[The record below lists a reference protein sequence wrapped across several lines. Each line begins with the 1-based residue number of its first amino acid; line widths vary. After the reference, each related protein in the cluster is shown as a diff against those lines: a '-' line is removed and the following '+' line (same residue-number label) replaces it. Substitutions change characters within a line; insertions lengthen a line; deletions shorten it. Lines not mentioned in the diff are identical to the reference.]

1 VARTPLGRV
10 VGKVPA
16 KPAEGEAAT
25 TVVKRSELSRA
36 VRRTERQIDRTG
48 EVKSLPQR
56 QGERSSE
63 P

>member
-25 TVVKRSELSRA
+25 AVVKRSELCRA

-56 QGERSSE
+56 PGERSSE

>member
-1 VARTPLGRV
+1 M
-10 VGKVPA
+10 PA
-16 KPAEGEAAT
+16 KSAEREATIADA
-25 TVVKRSELSRA
+25 KRSELSRA

-56 QGERSSE
+56 QGERSSD

>member
-1 VARTPLGRV
+1 
-10 VGKVPA
+10 VPA
-16 KPAEGEAAT
+16 KPAEGGAAA

-36 VRRTERQIDRTG
+36 VRLTERQIDRTG

-56 QGERSSE
+56 PGERSSE